1 MSGAAIEA
9 FAGAAVAPEQ
19 CPRALAA
26 LIGDCRTGL
35 SLRLPALDPLCG
47 DDPVIPALRAL
58 ALSSERVRIR
68 LLYDDHNRATA
79 LGHRLVPLA
88 RRLPSRLAL
97 RLSHPEDRDPALCF
111 AVADQAVL
119 FDLTGWPGRITPGYS
134 TIAGHW
140 RRAGPAGSM
149 SSGSAHA
156 RIRSCASCIFSGRL
170 APV

>member
-26 LIGDCRTGL
+26 LIDDCRTGL
-35 SLRLPALDPLCG
+35 SLRLPTLDPLCG

-119 FDLTGWPGRITPGYS
+119 FDLAGWPRPDN
-134 TIAGHW
+134 ARLFHDRRPLAA
-140 RRAGPAGSM
+140 RRARWFDEQWQR
-149 SSGSAHA
+149 A
-156 RIRSCASCIFSGRL
+156 RQDPELREL
-170 APV
+170 HL

>member
-1 MSGAAIEA
+1 MSGAAIDA
-9 FAGAAVAPEQ
+9 FTGAAVAPQQ
-19 CPRALAA
+19 CPHALAA

-35 SLRLPALDPLCG
+35 SLRLPALDLLCG
-47 DDPVIPALRAL
+47 DDPVVPALRAL

-68 LLYDDHNRATA
+68 LLYDNHNRATA

-119 FDLTGWPGRITPGYS
+119 FDVAGWPRPDNARLFPYRRS
-134 TIAGHW
+134 LAA
-140 RRAGPAGSM
+140 RRA
-149 SSGSAHA
+149 
-156 RIRSCASCIFSGRL
+156 RWFDEQWQRSRQDPEL
-170 APV
+170 RELHL